1 MTDGSGGPPP
11 NQGEDKVAY
20 RIAVGAIGV
29 ALVAFLIGASV
40 IAAGGNPVPTEYWTT
55 GSAISGALLGILAP
69 TPKKIHDPTPQTMS
83 IKKAF
88 SSAVAMIED
97 LWTNRALFILLAIF
111 GVSIAFAIDK
121 NSAELQALAAGA
133 GGALVGLLAPTPGS
147 KAS

>member
-1 MTDGSGGPPP
+1 MAEPPAT
-11 NQGEDKVAY
+11 QDEDRYAY

-29 ALVAFLIGASV
+29 ALVAFLVGASV
-40 IAAGGNPVPTEYWTT
+40 IAAGGNPVPTEYWTI

-69 TPKKIHDPTPQTMS
+69 TPQKDHIPTPQTNS

-88 SSAVAMIED
+88 SSFVSVVED

-121 NSAELQALAAGA
+121 NSAQLQALAAGA
-133 GGALVGLLAPTPGS
+133 GGALVGLLAPAPGS
-147 KAS
+147 KSS